1 MRISPLPRDIAGSMS
16 VALVSASIGSGHMR
30 AAAAVGD
37 ALTEWGAKASPVIDA
52 LETSPAWF
60 RRVYRDGYLRAIRLA
75 PRLVGALYD
84 LSDRKRPLSKPG
96 KGPMAR
102 TEDLVLRA
110 LGRHATVQFADAIV
124 STHFL
129 TSSALGRLRLRG
141 RLRAR
146 LITVVTDEHPHA
158 IWLSAG
164 SDLICVASEAA
175 RTAAIA
181 NGIPAHRLAVTGI
194 PVDLRVAQLIAQTR
208 ESGERTTRQPQILIC
223 GGGHGLG
230 PMEAVVRSLVDAE
243 VDATL
248 AIVCGH
254 NTALQQ
260 RLNQVPMM
268 PGSRT
273 TLRVIGFTDQMPA
286 LMASSDLMIGKPGGL
301 TAAEARAAGLPLLVL
316 DPIPGQE
323 ERNARILIAAGA
335 ARSLTNPRGAGEAV
349 QSLLSDQQALAAMRM
364 AAASA
369 ARPHAAHEIA
379 RAVLAQAA
387 RLPVKSPDRAMEDCA
402 RAPC

>member
-1 MRISPLPRDIAGSMS
+1 LPPESAAGPS

-30 AAAAVGD
+30 AAVAIGE
-37 ALTEWGAKASPVIDA
+37 ALAEHGAKASPVLDA
-52 LETSPAWF
+52 LESSPGWF

-84 LSDRKRPLSKPG
+84 LSDRRRPLSKPG

-102 TEDLVLRA
+102 TEDFVLRA
-110 LGRHATVQFADAIV
+110 LGRHPTVQSADAVV

-141 RLRAR
+141 RLSAR

-175 RTAAIA
+175 RASAIA
-181 NGIPAHRLAVTGI
+181 IGIPASRLVVTGI
-194 PVDLRVAQLIAQTR
+194 PVDLRVAKLIAQSR
-208 ESGERTTRQPQILIC
+208 ESVAPAERQAQILIC

-230 PMEAVVRSLVDAE
+230 PMESVVHSLVDAA

-248 AIVCGH
+248 VIVCGH
-254 NTALQQ
+254 NEALKQRLDALQ
-260 RLNQVPMM
+260 PAA
-268 PGSRT
+268 GSRT
-273 TLRVIGFTDQMPA
+273 VLRVVGFTDQMPA
-286 LMASSDLMIGKPGGL
+286 LMAASDLMVGKPGGL

-323 ERNARILIAAGA
+323 ERNAGILVAAGA
-335 ARSLTNPRGAGEAV
+335 ARPLRNPRLAGEAV
-349 QSLLSDQQALAAMRM
+349 QGLLADAPALAAMR
-364 AAASA
+364 AAAGSA

-379 RAVLAQAA
+379 RAVLAQVAERA
-387 RLPVKSPDRAMEDCA
+387 VRSPDHAKEDCA
-402 RAPC
+402 QVPC

>member
-1 MRISPLPRDIAGSMS
+1 MPHDTAARAS

-37 ALTEWGAKASPVIDA
+37 ALTECGANASPVLDA
-52 LETSPAWF
+52 LETTPAWF

-75 PRLVGALYD
+75 PRIVGALYD
-84 LSDRKRPLSKPG
+84 MSDRKRPLSKPR
-96 KGPMAR
+96 KGPLAR

-110 LGRHATVQFADAIV
+110 LGRHPTVQSAQSIV

-158 IWLSAG
+158 VWLSAD

-175 RTAAIA
+175 RASAIA
-181 NGIPAHRLAVTGI
+181 SGISAHRIAVTGI
-194 PVDLRVAQLIAQTR
+194 PVDLRVAQLLAQASASR
-208 ESGERTTRQPQILIC
+208 APSAPRAQVLIS

-230 PMEAVVRSLVDAE
+230 PIEEVVHSLVSSA

-248 AIVCGH
+248 VIVCGH
-254 NTALQQ
+254 NAALQQ
-260 RLNQVPMM
+260 RLNALRPA
-268 PGSRT
+268 PNGRT
-273 TLRVIGFTDQMPA
+273 TLRVIGFTDQMPS
-286 LMASSDLMIGKPGGL
+286 LMASSDLLIGKPGGL
-301 TAAEARAAGLPLLVL
+301 TAAEARAAGLPLLIL

-335 ARSLTNPRGAGEAV
+335 ARTLRNPRLAGDAV
-349 QSLLSDQQALAAMRM
+349 HALLSDAPALAAMRA

-369 ARPHAAHEIA
+369 ARPNAAHEIA
-379 RAVLAQAA
+379 RLVLDDAK
-387 RLPVKSPDRAMEDCA
+387 RFGIRSPDHAMADCA
-402 RAPC
+402 QVPC

>member
-1 MRISPLPRDIAGSMS
+1 MPRETAEGVS

-37 ALTEWGAKASPVIDA
+37 ALTEWGANASPVIDA
-52 LETSPAWF
+52 LQTSPAWF

-102 TEDLVLRA
+102 TEDFVLRA
-110 LGRHATVQFADAIV
+110 LGRHPAVQSADAIV

-141 RLRAR
+141 RLRPR

-175 RTAAIA
+175 RAAAIA
-181 NGIPAHRLAVTGI
+181 NGISAHRLLVTGI
-194 PVDLRVAQLIAQTR
+194 PVDLRVAQLIAQVR
-208 ESGERTTRQPQILIC
+208 ESDARSTRQAQILIC

-230 PMEAVVRSLVDAE
+230 PMETVVRALLDAG

-254 NTALQQ
+254 NTELQQ
-260 RLNQVPMM
+260 RLNALRPASGV
-268 PGSRT
+268 RT
-273 TLRVIGFTDQMPA
+273 TLRVMGFTDQMPA

-335 ARSLTNPRGAGEAV
+335 ARPLPNPRLAGEAV
-349 QSLLSDQQALAAMRM
+349 QRLLSDPPALAAMR
-364 AAASA
+364 AAAESA

-379 RAVLAQAA
+379 RAVLAQASQVA
-387 RLPVKSPDRAMEDCA
+387 VRSPDHAMGDCA
-402 RAPC
+402 QVQC